1 MREKAKVA
9 KEIQERLHEI
19 KYGVEYAYE
28 LTKKYNNPT
37 ISQYREIRE
46 AVSKF
51 YDDEPYTEYI
61 RMYPY
66 DFVKSMYGSLES

>member
-28 LTKKYNNPT
+28 LNKK
-37 ISQYREIRE
+37 I
-46 AVSKF
+46 
-51 YDDEPYTEYI
+51 
-61 RMYPY
+61 
-66 DFVKSMYGSLES
+66 